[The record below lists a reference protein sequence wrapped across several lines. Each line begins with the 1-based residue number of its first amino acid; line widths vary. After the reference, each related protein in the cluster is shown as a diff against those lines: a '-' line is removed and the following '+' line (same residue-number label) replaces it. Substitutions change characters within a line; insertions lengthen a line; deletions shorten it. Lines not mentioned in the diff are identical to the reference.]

1 MSSRPALAAVQWMV
15 SSRSSSRSEPSRA
28 KRRSR
33 RSATLMLRVPSSSV
47 VVVVLV
53 GALVPHLHRRAV
65 AALVLPDADALRVVA
80 IGAERAGAAGA
91 DHLAAAFVA
100 LLLLLEALLQRLH
113 QLVPAHLLDR
123 RLLFGREFE
132 LERLAQPLERDVLA
146 EVGEQ
151 LHALEVGR
159 ERAVELV
166 EVRLVLDQRGAR
178 QVVELVDRR
187 ADDAGL
193 DGVEQGQVLLDRD
206 LQLGRAQRVEEVD
219 QHGVAR
225 VWRGHR
231 RPRSPSIAGLG
242 RRRRVA
248 RPAALPPAQRSRH
261 ATVAVVA
268 RRRPWRRAPFE
279 PRGWPP
285 AATRGPRPSAA
296 GRLVLPLARCDSAAA
311 SWPSA
316 GSPSCMAEVVV
327 GRAARQVVGASCRC
341 QPG

>member
-33 RSATLMLRVPSSSV
+33 RSATLMLRVPSSSC

-65 AALVLPDADALRVVA
+65 AALVLADADALRVVA

-91 DHLAAAFVA
+91 DHLAAALVA

-123 RLLFGREFE
+123 RLLFGRQLE
-132 LERLAQPLERDVLA
+132 LERLAQPLERNVLA

-166 EVRLVLDQRGAR
+166 ELRLVLHQRGAR

-187 ADDAGL
+187 ADHAGL
-193 DGVEQGQVLLDRD
+193 DGLEQRQVLLDRD

-219 QHGVAR
+219 QHRGPKHSRARAPGAVAGACRPAGYRAGMRPLRLFSAAGLATWPAAAAGRQRALAAGRQRWAGRCRWRDGTAPRR
-225 VWRGHR
+225 VGLRRGRRAHGSSRR
-231 RPRSPSIAGLG
+231 RPRSRARG
-242 RRRRVA
+242 RSLLPVA
-248 RPAALPPAQRSRH
+248 SG
-261 ATVAVVA
+261 TK
-268 RRRPWRRAPFE
+268 
-279 PRGWPP
+279 
-285 AATRGPRPSAA
+285 PSA
-296 GRLVLPLARCDSAAA
+296 
-311 SWPSA
+311 
-316 GSPSCMAEVVV
+316 
-327 GRAARQVVGASCRC
+327 
-341 QPG
+341 